1 MTPADP
7 LLDVPG
13 AAKYLSV
20 RESFVRRLV
29 KEKRITVVRP
39 GGRLVRFRQ
48 SDLDRFITDA
58 THEAA
63 SPATTPVLKLHPR
76 RRKAS

>member
-1 MTPADP
+1 MKPADP
-7 LLDVPG
+7 LLDVAD
-13 AAKYLSV
+13 AAEYLSV

-29 KEKRITVVRP
+29 KEHRITVVRP

-48 SDLDRFITDA
+48 SDLDAFIAEA
-58 THEAA
+58 TSEAA
-63 SPATTPVLKLHPR
+63 APAVPPVLRLHPR